1 MKNTLKDL
9 NYCLFEQLERLN
21 DDEEL
26 KSEENFS
33 KELKRA
39 KAITGISTSI
49 NNNAKTILDAQ
60 KLIYETG
67 NQQLEKT
74 LLLGNG
80 NEKVD

>member
-9 NYCLFEQLERLN
+9 NNCLFEQLERLN

-49 NNNAKTILDAQ
+49 INNAKTILDAQ